1 MKHSS
6 GHPECSLESTDG
18 FETKKKK
25 RFLTSFKS
33 SWLMEE
39 KHCLS
44 WSWYFLQKTEARGGW
59 DAVTG
64 ARYVWTTCLR
74 GAITTSIVSL
84 LVEPAHDRRHSVEVF
99 ACQQSQEG
107 IGCGLHIVEL
117 LVGFLPAVFFC
128 RENPPNPQCSQP
140 CPSCEQLRENSGK
153 KDS

>member
-18 FETKKKK
+18 FETKKK
-25 RFLTSFKS
+25 RFLTSFQS

-44 WSWYFLQKTEARGGW
+44 WSWYFLQKTNEARGGW

-107 IGCGLHIVEL
+107 VRRGLHIVEL

-128 RENPPNPQCSQP
+128 RENPTPPMLTAQSI
-140 CPSCEQLRENSGK
+140 L
-153 KDS
+153 